1 MDAVKKEM
9 QALGMYK
16 VEFALSAQM
25 TKRTEKGEITR
36 TKHYFKDDDGRVFH
50 NASKEKIKEEFKEVI
65 KKVKKNKIEARIG
78 NEPDIHF
85 EEIETAY
92 VNVAR
97 LELLV
102 ARTYIPL
109 PKKLQDKKVII
120 NGQNRRDNGHFEQ
133 HCFPR
138 QKEKIHWERP
148 VTQ

>member
-16 VEFALSAQM
+16 VEFALPAQM

-65 KKVKKNKIEARIG
+65 KKVKKKKIEARIG

-85 EEIETAY
+85 E
-92 VNVAR
+92 
-97 LELLV
+97 
-102 ARTYIPL
+102 
-109 PKKLQDKKVII
+109 
-120 NGQNRRDNGHFEQ
+120 
-133 HCFPR
+133 
-138 QKEKIHWERP
+138 
-148 VTQ
+148 

>member
-50 NASKEKIKEEFKEVI
+50 NASKEKIKEEFKDVI
-65 KKVKKNKIEARIG
+65 KKVKKNKIEAWIG

-85 EEIETAY
+85 EEIETAC

-102 ARTYIPL
+102 FFFFFFFFFFYL
-109 PKKLQDKKVII
+109 LYL
-120 NGQNRRDNGHFEQ
+120 
-133 HCFPR
+133 
-138 QKEKIHWERP
+138 
-148 VTQ
+148 TQ

>member
-65 KKVKKNKIEARIG
+65 KKVKKKKNWS
-78 NEPDIHF
+78 PDRKWAWYPF
-85 EEIETAY
+85 W
-92 VNVAR
+92 R
-97 LELLV
+97 D
-102 ARTYIPL
+102 R
-109 PKKLQDKKVII
+109 
-120 NGQNRRDNGHFEQ
+120 NGLCE
-133 HCFPR
+133 CS
-138 QKEKIHWERP
+138 
-148 VTQ
+148 